1 VRIGDFAE
9 IEIEDFVSSQRP
21 EGEVYR
27 LTGIFHPVNSTLNI
41 ARTTTSRFNAF
52 GLEFSNEGKFGDSAP
67 FSWAA

>member
-1 VRIGDFAE
+1 MRIGAFAE
-9 IEIEDFVSSQRP
+9 IGIEDFVPPRTP

-27 LTGIFHPVNSTLNI
+27 LTGILHFVNSTLNI

-52 GLEFSNEGKFGDSAP
+52 EQEFSNEGKYGHSAP